1 MTNDNTNPDT
11 VPGTPTTD
19 SGQPATPATA
29 QRDPGNAQ
37 TTAIGGTDNGSAGN
51 GASTDAGSASGT
63 GAGNAQDSAAPG
75 DANRPAWDW
84 QRTDSPDSD
93 TRQDTIPQSAAGS
106 DAPAAGSQP
115 GQRPAQATGQ
125 PGYAAQPG
133 FQGYSQPGYGQP
145 NGTAQPG
152 YAPGYMAG
160 YAAQPNYGG
169 PQAYGTQPAWP
180 QPAPNAG
187 ASGQTGTLGRIGAQS
202 LGQLTKKTWAILV
215 GVALVCGLVG
225 GAIGAAGFSAF
236 DGDSGYQVQRMQMPG
251 GMGESNGNGMG
262 EPPSGNGQS
271 GQSGNSGS
279 NGSSDSGTGSSSYSD
294 GSSSDLI
301 ES

>member
-11 VPGTPTTD
+11 VPSTSATD
-19 SGQPATPATA
+19 SGQPSTPDTA
-29 QRDPGNAQ
+29 QRDPDNEQ
-37 TTAIGGTDNGSAGN
+37 TATVSGTDNGSAGN
-51 GASTDAGSASGT
+51 GAPTDAGSSSGT

-75 DANRPAWDW
+75 GANRPAWDW
-84 QRTDSPDSD
+84 QRADSPDSD
-93 TRQDTIPQSAAGS
+93 IRQDTIPQSAAGS
-106 DAPAAGSQP
+106 DAPTAGSQP
-115 GQRPAQATGQ
+115 GQRPAQTTGQ

-133 FQGYSQPGYGQP
+133 FQGYGQPGYGQP
-145 NGTAQPG
+145 NGATQPG

-169 PQAYGTQPAWP
+169 PQAYGAQPAWP

-225 GAIGAAGFSAF
+225 GAIGAAGFSAL
-236 DGDSGYQVQRMQMPG
+236 DGDSGYRVQQMQMPG

-271 GQSGNSGS
+271 GNSGS
-279 NGSSDSGTGSSSYSD
+279 NGSADSGTGSSSYSD
-294 GSSSDLI
+294 GSTSDLI